1 MRVTGWR
8 RWGSATAG
16 LLALPAAVLA
26 QDGSPGSREPDP
38 GWAVY
43 ADPVEAG
50 FSVEGVEAVLEF
62 GRRRGV
68 AAGMVVHQG
77 AVVFT
82 WGDVSRRFPVHS
94 IRKSFLSAL
103 YGMVPGRIDLDRT
116 LEDLEIDDR
125 LPLTEVEKSARVV
138 DLITSRSG
146 VYHPAAAEAAE
157 MADERPARGSAVPG
171 ERWWYNNWDF
181 NAAGTAFHRMTGE
194 SVLDA
199 VDARLATPLGMEDY
213 RRSHAFESRSEAS
226 EHPSFHFRMSTRDLA
241 RFGLLFARGGRWR
254 GEPLIPEDWVR
265 ESTTAHSETRLGG
278 SQPPGYGYM
287 WWVEDSGGFSARGY
301 GGHVV
306 AVYPDDDLV
315 VVLRAD
321 TFHDR
326 FVSNRGIALLLDR
339 IREARRGP
347 ASPSAV
353 VRPLEVVDGSAV
365 AWRSLP
371 AADVAAYVGE
381 YGLDG
386 GAVTMWV
393 RASGDSL
400 FLDYGEGAFLL
411 LPTGDHRFVAE
422 DSGDPVVFEVGV
434 DGAPGRVLS
443 EPILYRAAGAAS
455 GRGDADAAVAWVEE
469 AVRVF
474 PESPR
479 AHLNLAR
486 AYLGTGRPDEAA
498 AEVDEALRLDP
509 DFADAERLRRSLRAR
524 QPWVWLLA
532 AGALLGVV
540 GFVRWGQRR
549 RAP

>member
-1 MRVTGWR
+1 MRFAGGR
-8 RWGSATAG
+8 RWGSVLAG
-16 LLALPAAVLA
+16 ALVLPAAASA
-26 QDGSPGSREPDP
+26 QGEFTWMS
-38 GWAVY
+38 Y
-43 ADPVEAG
+43 ADPAESG
-50 FSVEGVEAVLEF
+50 FTAEGIEGVLEF

-68 AAGMVVHQG
+68 AAGMVVHEG
-77 AVVFT
+77 AVVLT

-103 YGMVPGRIDLDRT
+103 YGTVPRRIDLERT
-116 LEDLEIDDR
+116 LAELGIDDR
-125 LPLTEVEKSARVV
+125 SPLTDAEKRARVV
-138 DLITSRSG
+138 DLIASRSG

-157 MADERPARGSAVPG
+157 MAEERPFRGSAAPG

-181 NAAGTAFHRMTGE
+181 NVAGTAFERMTGE

-199 VDARLATPLGMEDY
+199 LDVRLAQPLGMEDY

-226 EHPSFHFRMSTRDLA
+226 DHPAFHVRMSTRDLA
-241 RFGLLFARGGRWR
+241 RFGLLFARGGRWG
-254 GEPLIPEDWVR
+254 GESLISEAWVR

-278 SQPPGYGYM
+278 SQPPEYGYM
-287 WWVEDSGGFSARGY
+287 WWVEESGGFSARGY

-306 AVYPDDDLV
+306 AVVPDDDLV

-347 ASPSAV
+347 ASPMAAL
-353 VRPLEVVDGSAV
+353 RPLEVESGSVV
-365 AWRSLP
+365 AWRPLP
-371 AADVAAYVGE
+371 AAEVAAYVGE
-381 YGLDG
+381 YEFDG
-386 GAVTMWV
+386 EAVTARV
-393 RASGDSL
+393 SASGDSL
-400 FLDYGEGAFLL
+400 FLDYGEGVFLL
-411 LPTGDHRFVAE
+411 LPAGERRFVAE
-422 DSGDPVVFEVGV
+422 DSGDPVVFEGAR
-434 DGAPGRVLS
+434 DGARGRVLS

-455 GRGDADAAVAWVEE
+455 GRGDAAAAVAWVEE

-479 AHLNLAR
+479 AHVNLAR

-498 AEVDEALRLDP
+498 AQVDEALRLDP
-509 DFADAERLRRSLRAR
+509 EFGEAEQLRRSLRAR
-524 QPWVWLLA
+524 PPWVWVLV
-532 AGALLGVV
+532 AGALLGLVW
-540 GFVRWGQRR
+540 FVRRSRGP